1 MEQLIMILMSI
12 FPDTVGEAI
21 VALLAIFGGASV
33 LVTTLEKV
41 ADLTPTDKDNQFL
54 GKARRFLAKIIA
66 YLDRLALN
74 PPKSKARDD

>member
-1 MEQLIMILMSI
+1 MEQLLVILVSI
-12 FPDTVGEAI
+12 FPDTAGEAV

-33 LVTTLEKV
+33 LVTLLEKV

-54 GKARRFLAKIIA
+54 GSIRRFLAKIIA
-66 YLDRLALN
+66 FLDRMALN

>member
-1 MEQLIMILMSI
+1 MEQLLVILMSI
-12 FPDTVGEAI
+12 FPDTVGEVI

-33 LVTTLEKV
+33 LVVMLEKV

-54 GKARRFLAKIIA
+54 GKIRRFLAKVIA
-66 YLDRLALN
+66 LLDRVALN